1 MCALCEHAHER
12 NPLRFVHE
20 IAGEVNNISHELR
33 FMHALDFPIP
43 QWIKAESPHAAIWPS
58 TPRPRPSATLQI
70 AHLFKKRGGREEW
83 ARHWRWPFPTWS
95 SSSSSV
101 LGFASPNCLQS
112 CSPSPSAFALQSC
125 ATPPSDRLNPFTR
138 RISCS
143 VKKMLTSAF

>member
-33 FMHALDFPIP
+33 FLHALDFPIP

-58 TPRPRPSATLQI
+58 TPRPRQSATLQI
-70 AHLFKKRGGREEW
+70 AHLFKKRRKKRVREEW
-83 ARHWRWPFPTWS
+83 ARHWRRRWPFPTWSSSSS

-112 CSPSPSAFALQSC
+112 CSPPSPPLHCKALPHLPPFA
-125 ATPPSDRLNPFTR
+125 
-138 RISCS
+138 
-143 VKKMLTSAF
+143 